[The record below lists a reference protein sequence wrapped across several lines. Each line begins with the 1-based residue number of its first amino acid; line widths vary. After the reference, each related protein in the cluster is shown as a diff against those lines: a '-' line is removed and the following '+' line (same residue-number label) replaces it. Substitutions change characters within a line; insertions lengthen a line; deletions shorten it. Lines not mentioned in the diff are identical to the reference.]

1 MVPDIPTIDATASD
15 GPHEFTGCVVGINA
29 AWDVGNATV
38 LGPDG
43 DEIVDW
49 GVVAPL
55 DVRTEELATLGEA
68 NGVESSLEFG
78 DGFQL
83 VAYYF
88 DLIAIR

>member
-1 MVPDIPTIDATASD
+1 MVPDITAIDATAGD
-15 GPHEFTGCVVGINA
+15 GPHEFTGCVVGVDA

-43 DEIVDW
+43 DEVVDW

-55 DVRTEELATLGEA
+55 DVGSEELAALGEA
-68 NGVESSLEFG
+68 DGVESSLQFG

-83 VAYYF
+83 VAYCL
-88 DLIAIR
+88 DLIAVR